1 MTEKVN
7 FFPEIDWYAD
17 REVILGHQ
25 CAILEAIL
33 KGTRFSVERNPTA
46 GQKNLNLHVEGNSK
60 RIGQVWLE
68 KRRQQVNLCLANE
81 YIDKARLKME
91 LPTITKIKGVANQK
105 EFKYIPFEKAAEII
119 CAAFGD

>member
-1 MTEKVN
+1 MTEKVS
-7 FFPEIDWYAD
+7 FFPEIDWDAD
-17 REVILGHQ
+17 REVILRHQ

-46 GQKNLNLHVEGNSK
+46 GQENLNLHVEGNSK

-91 LPTITKIKGVANQK
+91 LPTITKIKGVVNQK

-119 CAAFGD
+119 CAAFCD